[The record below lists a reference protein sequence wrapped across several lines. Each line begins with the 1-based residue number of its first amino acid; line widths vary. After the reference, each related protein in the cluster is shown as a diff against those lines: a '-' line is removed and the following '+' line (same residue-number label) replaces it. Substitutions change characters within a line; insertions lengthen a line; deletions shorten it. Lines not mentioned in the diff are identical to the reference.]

1 MNIAFRVD
9 SSSKTGVGH
18 LMRCLTLAD
27 ELKSKNYQI
36 TFICRDLKGNHIHS
50 VQYPVFVLPKSE
62 SFSSDDLYLEHLGA
76 SQQEDADQTI
86 RVLPRNIDILIVDS
100 YALNIIWH
108 KKLRPYVKKIL
119 VIDDLANRQ
128 FDCDILLNQNVG
140 SKNEDYKTKVPYDC
154 KLLLGCDYALLQP
167 GFSLL
172 RKKAIEKRKVTK
184 KIKNILISMGGSDLN
199 NVTYN
204 VLQQISD
211 NYNVIVV
218 LGSNSPHNEMIKS
231 YSKNKEIKVIIETKN
246 MPKLIF
252 EADLGIGAGG
262 SSSWER
268 CCLGLPTL
276 LYITAEN
283 QRVNAG
289 NLEHL
294 GLVKIVRNLKDDL
307 QNMSNDINLWREMS
321 EKSIAICDG
330 LGVKRI
336 DI

>member
-1 MNIAFRVD
+1 
-9 SSSKTGVGH
+9 
-18 LMRCLTLAD
+18 
-27 ELKSKNYQI
+27 
-36 TFICRDLKGNHIHS
+36 
-50 VQYPVFVLPKSE
+50 
-62 SFSSDDLYLEHLGA
+62 
-76 SQQEDADQTI
+76 
-86 RVLPRNIDILIVDS
+86 
-100 YALNIIWH
+100 
-108 KKLRPYVKKIL
+108 
-119 VIDDLANRQ
+119 
-128 FDCDILLNQNVG
+128 
-140 SKNEDYKTKVPYDC
+140 
-154 KLLLGCDYALLQP
+154 
-167 GFSLL
+167 
-172 RKKAIEKRKVTK
+172 
-184 KIKNILISMGGSDLN
+184 MGGSDLN